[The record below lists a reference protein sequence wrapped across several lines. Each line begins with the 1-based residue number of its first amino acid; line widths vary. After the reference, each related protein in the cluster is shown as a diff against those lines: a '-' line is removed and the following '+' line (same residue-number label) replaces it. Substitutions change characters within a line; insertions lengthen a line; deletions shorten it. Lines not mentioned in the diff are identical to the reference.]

1 MSGSPLA
8 QFEIKKI
15 ITLPKIFGYN
25 IDISNSTL
33 FMMLALVCSI
43 IFLSIGTKSLKIK
56 PVSKMQVAMET
67 IYGFLFKMMDDAI
80 KNRESIRFFPLVFTF
95 FMFVISCNLMGML
108 PYGFTVTSHII
119 VTFSMAVFIL
129 SLITFYGIVR
139 NGFSFFKIFLPSGT
153 PLWLSPLV
161 SFIEIFAYLAR
172 TVSLSL
178 RLSANM
184 IAGHTMLK
192 VIASLVIGAGLIS
205 IFPFAFVVII
215 TAFEFFVAVLQAY
228 IFAML
233 ICVYIENIYSAN
245 AH

>member
-15 ITLPKIFGYN
+15 FHLPELFGLN
-25 IDISNSTL
+25 ISFTNSSL
-33 FMMLALVCSI
+33 FMIISILFSLIFMYFSGRKLA
-43 IFLSIGTKSLKIK
+43 IK
-56 PVSKMQVAMET
+56 PISKMQILFES
-67 IYGFLFKMMDDAI
+67 IYNFLLNMMGGAI
-80 KNRESIRFFPLVFTF
+80 KDKESLRFFPLIFTF

-119 VTFSMAVFIL
+119 VTFGMAVFIL
-129 SLITFYGIVR
+129 LFITLLGLFR
-139 NGFSFFKIFLPSGT
+139 NGFAFFHIFLPSGT
-153 PLWLSPLV
+153 PLWLAPLV
-161 SFIEIFAYLAR
+161 SFIEVFAYLAR
-172 TVSLSL
+172 SISLSL

-192 VIASLVIGAGLIS
+192 VIAGLAIGAGLFS
-205 IFPFAFVVII
+205 IFPFIFIVAI

-228 IFAML
+228 IFTML
-233 ICVYIENIYSAN
+233 ICVYLNDVYA

>member
-1 MSGSPLA
+1 MSGSPLT
-8 QFEIKKI
+8 QFEVKKL
-15 ITLPKIFGYN
+15 ITLPSFFGWN

-33 FMMLALVCSI
+33 FMILALVCSM
-43 IFLSIGTKSLKIK
+43 IFLYIGTKNLQIK
-56 PVSKMQVAMET
+56 PISKMQVAMEG
-67 IYGFLFKMMDDAI
+67 IYGFLSKMMDDAI
-80 KNRESIRFFPLVFTF
+80 KNQESIRFFPLVFTF
-95 FMFVISCNLMGML
+95 FMFVITCNLLGML

-129 SLITFYGIVR
+129 SLITIYGIAR
-139 NGFSFFKIFLPSGT
+139 NGFGFFKIFLPSGT

-172 TVSLSL
+172 SVSLSL

-205 IFPFAFVVII
+205 IFPFLFVIII

-233 ICVYIENIYSAN
+233 ICVYIENIYSAGS
-245 AH
+245 H